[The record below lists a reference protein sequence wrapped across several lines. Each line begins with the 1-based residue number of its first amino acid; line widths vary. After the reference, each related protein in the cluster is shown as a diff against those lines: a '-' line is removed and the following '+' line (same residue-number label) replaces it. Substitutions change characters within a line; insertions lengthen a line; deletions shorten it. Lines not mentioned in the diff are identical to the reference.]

1 MIWNSFRC
9 EQKDKLTSF
18 VRYEIFCGVYWVWF
32 SARERGSASSGKAL
46 TGWWDVFNETES
58 DSLIIIK
65 QLWFSVK
72 LWEGN
77 LDEDQL

>member
-9 EQKDKLTSF
+9 ERKDKLTSF
-18 VRYEIFCGVYWVWF
+18 VRYKIFCGVSEF
-32 SARERGSASSGKAL
+32 DLERGRASSGKAL
-46 TGWWDVFNETES
+46 TGWWDISNETES

-65 QLWFSVK
+65 HIWFSVK